1 MALKGIR
8 VVELAG
14 LAPVPFCGMILS
26 DFGASVVRVDRV
38 RWKKIQNMRNI
49 WNEMKIKKKYC
60 TVGRA
65 PI

>member
-1 MALKGIR
+1 MYLLHYTFVIYFQMALTGIR

-26 DFGASVVRVDRV
+26 DFGARVVRVDRV

-49 WNEMKIKKKYC
+49 
-60 TVGRA
+60 
-65 PI
+65 

>member
-1 MALKGIR
+1 MYLLHYTFVIYFQMALTGIR

-26 DFGASVVRVDRV
+26 DFGARVARVDRV

-49 WNEMKIKKKYC
+49 
-60 TVGRA
+60 
-65 PI
+65 

>member
-1 MALKGIR
+1 MYLLHYTFVIYFQMALKGIR

-26 DFGASVVRVDRV
+26 DFGANVVRVDRV

-49 WNEMKIKKKYC
+49 
-60 TVGRA
+60 
-65 PI
+65 